1 MMAPRLPSALADAKA
16 RKSLVA
22 KAREIRNKTEFACR
36 LRKLAEEILAKVAD
50 KQRLSTGAPEEF
62 DAEGNVVMSEADARR
77 ALADL
82 DVAEGRTACDAAAN
96 GELAGNMLSAAPG
109 ADAAEPLQPLTT
121 PVRTKANLERMA
133 ALAESLLWRAH
144 KIGAALRSEAAPF
157 EACVA
162 IARHLEAA
170 ADACEAACAELSA
183 ACRCWVGT
191 QQDCAAAEELAPRAE
206 KALRHLAE
214 WARVGD
220 SVARRGG

>member
-1 MMAPRLPSALADAKA
+1 MAPRLPSALADAKA
-16 RKSLVA
+16 RKALVA

-36 LRKLAEEILAKVAD
+36 LRKLAEEILAKAAAH
-50 KQRLSTGAPEEF
+50 QRLSPGAPEEF
-62 DAEGNVVMSEADARR
+62 DAEGKVVMSEADARR

-82 DVAEGRTACDAAAN
+82 DVAEGRPACDAAA
-96 GELAGNMLSAAPG
+96 NMLSAAPG

-121 PVRTKANLERMA
+121 PVGTKANLERMA

-191 QQDCAAAEELAPRAE
+191 QQDCAAAEELAPRAD